1 MSVGRLSRR
10 TFLWAASAAPFL
22 IRYHLFRANSGAR
35 EHFCLPDRPKL

>member
-10 TFLWAASAAPFL
+10 TFLRAVSAAPFL
-22 IRYHLFRANSGAR
+22 IRYHLSRANSGAR